1 MREHQLFIY
10 YRWTV
15 DLYVNETKEKIFIC
29 HPIFSDERTKANPQ
43 TAQLSTG
50 T

>member
-1 MREHQLFIY
+1 MREYQLFIY

-29 HPIFSDERTKANPQ
+29 HPIFDERMKDPQ
-43 TAQLSTG
+43 IVATG